1 MNTSGEV
8 VTIFIGQAGTQVAN
22 ACWELFCLEHGLR
35 PDGFL
40 QWGYSPIDE
49 CYHTFFGP
57 TQTGKYSPRTVI
69 VDLEPSVVDEIRM
82 GVYRDLFDPSSL
94 ITGKED
100 AANNFARGYYS
111 IGREIIDLVLDRI
124 QSICEACTRL
134 SGFIVFRSFGGGTGS
149 GLTTLLLEYL
159 NRDYRKKLKLDF
171 AIYPAPNI
179 STAIV
184 EPYNSVLTTHG
195 TLDHEDCCF
204 VVDNEALYDICARNL
219 NVENP
224 TYTNLNRL
232 QAQIVSS
239 VTASMRFEGSVNVSL
254 EELQTNLVPF
264 PRIHF
269 PLVTYAPITTPER
282 AINTVMSVK
291 RITYDC
297 FEPANQ
303 MVKCDPR
310 TGAYMS
316 CCLLYRGDISPSDVN
331 KTIASLKGKRF
342 IQFVNW
348 NPTGFKVG
356 INYQPST
363 TVPGGDLAYSKR
375 TVAMLCNN
383 TAIRHAWTKIGRKFD
398 LMYRKRAFVHH
409 YVGEGMEEKVFQD
422 AIDDTAA
429 LIEDYKEVES

>member
-1 MNTSGEV
+1 MNTTGEV

-35 PDGFL
+35 PDGFF
-40 QWGYSPIDE
+40 QRGYRPIDE
-49 CYHTFFGP
+49 YYYTFFGP
-57 TQTGKYSPRTVI
+57 TVTGKFTPRTVI
-69 VDLEPSVVDEIRM
+69 VDLEPSVVDEIRT
-82 GVYRDLFDPSSL
+82 GVYRNLFNPSSL

-111 IGREIIDLVLDRI
+111 IGEEIKDLVLDRI
-124 QSICEACTRL
+124 RIICEACSRL
-134 SGFIVFRSFGGGTGS
+134 TGFIVFRSFGGGTGS
-149 GLTTLLLEYL
+149 GLTTLLLENL
-159 NRDYRKKLKLDF
+159 NIDYGKKLKLDF

-184 EPYNSVLTTHG
+184 EPYNSILTTHG

-232 QAQIVSS
+232 QAQVISS
-239 VTASMRFEGSVNVSL
+239 ITASMRFEGSVNVSL
-254 EELQTNLVPF
+254 EELQTNLVPY

-282 AINTVMSVK
+282 AMNTVMSVQ

-310 TGAYMS
+310 TGTYMS
-316 CCLLYRGDISPSDVN
+316 CCLLYRGDVSPSDVN
-331 KTIASLKGKRF
+331 RTIASLKGKKFIRF
-342 IQFVNW
+342 VSW
-348 NPTGFKVG
+348 SPVGFKVG

-363 TVPGGDLAYSKR
+363 TVPGGDLAQSNR

-383 TAIRHAWTKIGRKFD
+383 TAIRHAWIRIARKFD
-398 LMYRKRAFVHH
+398 LMYQKRAFVHH
-409 YVGEGMEEKVFQD
+409 YVGEGMEEKVFQE
-422 AIDDTAA
+422 AINDTAT
-429 LIEDYKEVES
+429 LVDDYKEVEL